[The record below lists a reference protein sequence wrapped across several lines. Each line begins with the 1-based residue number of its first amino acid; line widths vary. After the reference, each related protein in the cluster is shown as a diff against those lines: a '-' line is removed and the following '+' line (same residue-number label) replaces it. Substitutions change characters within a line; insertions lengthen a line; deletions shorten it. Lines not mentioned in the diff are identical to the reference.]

1 VVEVVVL
8 HRGMPRGTGRRL
20 ARSPFVSFARK
31 LDPHAVVTVVI
42 AIAIFCIVLPL
53 ADHPAALGTMDFII
67 RIIDVMT
74 RVVLT
79 NLLLD
84 LHIYVS
90 CFGTLYPHCNFC
102 PSPSS
107 FPSLSPQLA
116 PCGRVNKFRE

>member
-1 VVEVVVL
+1 
-8 HRGMPRGTGRRL
+8 
-20 ARSPFVSFARK
+20 VSFARK

-84 LHIYVS
+84 LHMYRASVHSTPIVT
-90 CFGTLYPHCNFC
+90 FARRPL
-102 PSPSS
+102 
-107 FPSLSPQLA
+107 PSLPFHLNSLLA
-116 PCGRVNKFRE
+116 VE